1 MIALNTP
8 TDFLGAIQAVL
19 GYAPQHLEPG
29 RFYRFG
35 PRKSGWAKL
44 FADCLGG
51 VFGDYRQNISSHWMA
66 RQPQHQ
72 SPAEL
77 ASMRHQICQAA
88 VEREAAQRA
97 QWAKNAERNAP

>member
-1 MIALNTP
+1 MIALKTT
-8 TDFLGAIQAVL
+8 TDFLGVIQATL

-44 FADCLGG
+44 FSDCLGG
-51 VFGDYRQNISSHWMA
+51 VFGDYRQNLSRHWSVRQA
-66 RQPQHQ
+66 RHQ

-77 ASMRHQICQAA
+77 AAMRRHVEQAA
-88 VEREAAQRA
+88 HEREAEQ
-97 QWAKNAERNAP
+97 